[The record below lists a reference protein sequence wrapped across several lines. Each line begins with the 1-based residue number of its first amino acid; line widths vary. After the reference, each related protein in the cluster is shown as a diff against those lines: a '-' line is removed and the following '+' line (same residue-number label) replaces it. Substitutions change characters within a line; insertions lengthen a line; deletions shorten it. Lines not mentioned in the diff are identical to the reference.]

1 MREDC
6 RESAVEGADCCSPG
20 AGDDDG
26 WIAHGDAPRFR
37 LTYISGNWQSLEHK
51 SNAKTGCRHFSAAAR
66 ESLIRL
72 LCERFAASH
81 KEIVTSLLLRLQSQ
95 LEEYP

>member
-1 MREDC
+1 
-6 RESAVEGADCCSPG
+6 
-20 AGDDDG
+20 
-26 WIAHGDAPRFR
+26 
-37 LTYISGNWQSLEHK
+37 LEHK

-66 ESLIRL
+66 ESPIHL

-81 KEIVTSLLLRLQSQ
+81 KEIVTGLLLRLQSQ

>member
-1 MREDC
+1 
-6 RESAVEGADCCSPG
+6 
-20 AGDDDG
+20 
-26 WIAHGDAPRFR
+26 
-37 LTYISGNWQSLEHK
+37 LEHK